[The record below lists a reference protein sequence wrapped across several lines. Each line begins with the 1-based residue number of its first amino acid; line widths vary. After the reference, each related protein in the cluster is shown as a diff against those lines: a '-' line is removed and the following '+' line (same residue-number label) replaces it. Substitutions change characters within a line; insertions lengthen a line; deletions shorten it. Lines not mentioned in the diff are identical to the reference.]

1 MLRLAMVPM
10 MAMAALMM
18 SACQSHEDGTD
29 PAYNVIVDVNMLG
42 WNAGDTLFFPIH
54 VTNPSTIRDP
64 IVQGIPY
71 QVGYSIRM
79 SADYRFTRVPMQLIV
94 QQTDTTGG
102 HEHIVR
108 NVMREHIAPAV
119 RDTLGHPLGPSWGS
133 LIDYD
138 NYIENLIISFD
149 STGTYRMMLIPDLR
163 NVKSFVGLSAIGI
176 TLSKQY

>member
-1 MLRLAMVPM
+1 
-10 MAMAALMM
+10 MAVVALMV
-18 SACQSHEDGTD
+18 SACQSNTD
-29 PAYNVIVDVNMLG
+29 ATEPDYNLVIDVPMFG
-42 WNAGDTLFFPIH
+42 WKVADTLFFPIQI
-54 VTNPSTIRDP
+54 TSPSTIRTP
-64 IVQGIPY
+64 ILQGMPY
-71 QVGYSIRM
+71 QLGYSIRM

-108 NVMREHIAPAV
+108 NVLRQHIAPAV

-138 NYIENLIISFD
+138 NYINNLTIRFD
-149 STGTYRMMLIPDLR
+149 SVGTYRMILIPDTRDVSGL
-163 NVKSFVGLSAIGI
+163 VGLSAIGL